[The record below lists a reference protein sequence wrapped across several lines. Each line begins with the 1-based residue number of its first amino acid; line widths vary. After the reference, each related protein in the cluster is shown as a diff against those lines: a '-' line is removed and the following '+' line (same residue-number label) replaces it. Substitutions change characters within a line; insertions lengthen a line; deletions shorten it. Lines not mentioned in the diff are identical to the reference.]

1 MLHRQHQL
9 SPAPRLADCPHATSG
24 STIPFASC
32 DHSSATPV
40 QVMVSDLW
48 LSVLQALARV
58 SMESNEHLRNHALVI
73 LHQ

>member
-1 MLHRQHQL
+1 M
-9 SPAPRLADCPHATSG
+9 
-24 STIPFASC
+24 
-32 DHSSATPV
+32 

>member
-1 MLHRQHQL
+1 MQTACPCALIVSTHHSGAMSSL
-9 SPAPRLADCPHATSG
+9 YLANHSCTTS
-24 STIPFASC
+24 
-32 DHSSATPV
+32 V

-58 SMESNEHLRNHALVI
+58 SIESNEHLRNHALVI